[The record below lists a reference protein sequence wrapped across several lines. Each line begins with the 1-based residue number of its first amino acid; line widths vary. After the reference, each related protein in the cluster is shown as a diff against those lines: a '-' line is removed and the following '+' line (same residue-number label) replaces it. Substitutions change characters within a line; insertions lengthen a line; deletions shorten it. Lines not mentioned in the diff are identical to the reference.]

1 MTEQRKYGPQP
12 RRDEQSRSAERRRLL
27 FAMGLSGVIMLVEI
41 AGGLKSGSLALLSD
55 AAHMFTDLSALLL
68 AYLALTFA
76 VLPGGQRRSYGWY
89 RLEIL
94 SALLNA
100 VLLIG
105 VCGFIFY
112 NAYQRFLSPSE
123 VETGIVIV
131 VATIGL
137 LVNIVSYAIVSRS
150 TESLNLRAAAMHIMS
165 DAFTSVGVIA
175 SAVVIRYTGWT
186 AADPLVSCLIGVV
199 ILFGAFHILRESV
212 DILLEATPHHI
223 DPAEITKTLQAIP
236 DVRGVHHLHVW
247 SITSGMP
254 ALSVHLIVN
263 DDWFKDAG
271 KNLVEAKQILK
282 RGFEIDHTTIQ
293 VESESYADH
302 ANIQWKS

>member
-12 RRDEQSRSAERRRLL
+12 RRDDQSRSAERRRLL
-27 FAMGLSGVIMLVEI
+27 FAMGLSGIIMLAEI

-105 VCGFIFY
+105 ICGFIFY

-223 DPAEITKTLQAIP
+223 DPAEITKTLQSIP

-271 KNLVEAKQILK
+271 RNLVEAKQILK